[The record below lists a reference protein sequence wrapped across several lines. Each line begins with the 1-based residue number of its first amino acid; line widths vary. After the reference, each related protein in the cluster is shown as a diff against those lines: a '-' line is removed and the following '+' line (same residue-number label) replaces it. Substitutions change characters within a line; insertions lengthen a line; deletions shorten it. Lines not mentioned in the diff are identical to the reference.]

1 MPKKQATT
9 RIIGGSLR
17 GSKLPYKLN
26 KSIRPTES
34 KTKETLFNWLMNNLE
49 GKTCLD
55 MFAGTGSLGIE
66 ALSRGADKVV
76 FIEKQK
82 SQTDAL
88 KSNLERLKVN
98 QSSHVLNANVFSVDF
113 DNLPYQFD
121 LLFIDPPFRENLI
134 QRSLDFIKSKN
145 ILSPKALIYLECE
158 KELNLTEITEGLN
171 LLKDSKGGQTHYCL
185 YESWTI
191 FNFNNYCDYSFAILL
206 WKIKFISRN

>member
-17 GSKLPYKLN
+17 GSKLPFREN

-34 KTKETLFNWLMNNLE
+34 KTKETLFNWLQNDLK

-66 ALSRGADKVV
+66 ALSRGAKKVV
-76 FIEKQK
+76 FVEKQK
-82 SQTDAL
+82 NQTDSLQENL
-88 KSNLERLKVN
+88 KRLKVYN
-98 QSSHVLNANVFSVDF
+98 LSHVLNANIFSIDF

-134 QRSLDFIKSKN
+134 KRSLDFVTSKN

-158 KELNLTEITEGLN
+158 RELELKEMTKGLN
-171 LLKDSKGGQTHYCL
+171 LLKKSKGGQTQYYL
-185 YESWTI
+185 YES
-191 FNFNNYCDYSFAILL
+191 
-206 WKIKFISRN
+206 

>member
-9 RIIGGSLR
+9 KIIGGSLR

-34 KTKETLFNWLMNNLE
+34 KTKETLFNWLLNNLE

-66 ALSRGADKVV
+66 ALSRGAEKVV
-76 FIEKQK
+76 FVEKQK
-82 SQTDAL
+82 SQTDSL
-88 KSNLERLKVN
+88 KSNLERLKVQ

-121 LLFIDPPFRENLI
+121 LLFLDPPFRENLI

-158 KELNLTEITEGLN
+158 KELNLIEITEGLN
-171 LLKDSKGGQTHYCL
+171 LLKESKGGQTHYCL
-185 YESWTI
+185 YES
-191 FNFNNYCDYSFAILL
+191 
-206 WKIKFISRN
+206 